1 MRKTSLRERIESGKP
16 ILMAEVAPPVTAD
29 ADSVRRVAAGYVG
42 KVHALG
48 VSDNRDQARLSAL
61 VAASLVAGEGVEPLL
76 HVVTR
81 DRNRVA
87 LQSEC
92 LGALALGIGN
102 VLCTSGTHQTLGQFA
117 AARNVFDIDSVQL
130 LKLYDG
136 LGSNG
141 SLCLGATAAPYGDPL
156 ELQVMR
162 LSKKVAAGARFL
174 VTQPVFDLERFHAW
188 WKEVL
193 RRGIQEIAIIAGVRL
208 LRNAEEAKAY
218 AEKRPRPMIPDA
230 LLNRLAS
237 KPDQAAQRAEGIQI
251 AVETIQRL
259 SEVEGLRGFE
269 IVGGGD
275 DEAVLEVIEKCQ
287 LGVD

>member
-1 MRKTSLRERIESGKP
+1 MHKTSLRERIESGKS
-16 ILMAEVAPPVTAD
+16 ILLAEVAPPPTAD
-29 ADSVRRVAAGYVG
+29 AESVRRVAKGYAG

-48 VSDNRDQARLSAL
+48 VSDNRDRARLSAL

-81 DRNRVA
+81 DRNRVV

-102 VLCTSGTHQTLGQFA
+102 VLCTSGTHQTLGDYS
-117 AARNVFDIDSVQL
+117 AARNVYDVDSIQL

-136 LGSNG
+136 LGTNG
-141 SLCLGATAAPYGDPL
+141 ELCLGATAAPYGDPL

-174 VTQPVFDLERFHAW
+174 ITQPVFDLERFHAW
-188 WKEVL
+188 WKEVVRL
-193 RRGIQEIAIIAGVRL
+193 GVSQTAIVAGVRL
-208 LRNAEEAKAY
+208 LLDAAEAKAY
-218 AEKRPRPMIPDA
+218 AEKRPRPMVPDA
-230 LLNRLAS
+230 TLNRLAS
-237 KPDQAAQRAEGIQI
+237 KSDKAAQRAEGIQI

-259 SEVEGLRGFE
+259 SEVKGLRGFE
-269 IVGGGD
+269 IVGEGD
-275 DEAVLEVIEKCQ
+275 DQAVLEVIEKCH

>member
-1 MRKTSLRERIESGKP
+1 L
-16 ILMAEVAPPVTAD
+16 AEVTPPVTAD
-29 ADSVRRVAAGYVG
+29 AESVRRVAAGYAG

-48 VSDNRDQARLSAL
+48 VSDNRDQARMSAL
-61 VAASLVAGEGVEPLL
+61 AAASLVAGEGIEPLL

-87 LQSEC
+87 LQSKC

-102 VLCTSGTHQTLGQFA
+102 VLCTSGTHQTLGEFA

-130 LKLYDG
+130 LQLYDD
-136 LGSNG
+136 LGTNG
-141 SLCLGATAAPYGDPL
+141 SLCLGATAAPYGDPM

-174 VTQPVFDLERFHAW
+174 ITQPIFELERFHAW

-193 RRGIQEIAIIAGVRL
+193 KRDLQEIAIIAGVRL
-208 LRNAEEAKAY
+208 LLDGSEAKAY
-218 AEKRPRPMIPDA
+218 AEQRPRPMVPDA

-237 KPDQAAQRAEGIQI
+237 KPDKVAQRAEGIQI

-259 SEVEGLRGFE
+259 SEVDGLRGFE

-275 DEAVLEVIEKCQ
+275 DEAVLEVIEKSR